1 MQIKQVWMSPD
12 TRDRRPYGLRLLGGM
27 LGIAGLLV
35 LIILG
40 GTAISFYLGLPQKMG
55 ALALVLGATAL
66 GTVLALGLGRRAVQD
81 ATMFF
86 LTGDDRL
93 FAMDAR
99 ALSDHGH
106 DVLGYAKGAMET
118 QKFLQCLAEQPYIP
132 AGADEILLAK
142 EVRTY
147 RRCHVLRCLV
157 RHPNRQVVPK
167 TYILPKGYAQE
178 KALLCQLDAHSPANA
193 PASASNNGGADDRFF
208 AHSSSF
214 HAVSAAFSCSGVS
227 TEAQTTPGRVFFT
240 KPARAL
246 PGPTSRI
253 WSTPSSP
260 RRWSV
265 SSM

>member
-27 LGIAGLLV
+27 LGIAGLIV

-86 LTGDDRL
+86 LTGDDRA
-93 FAMDAR
+93 FR
-99 ALSDHGH
+99 HGCPGPVGSWPRCAGLCQGRH
-106 DVLGYAKGAMET
+106 GNA
-118 QKFLQCLAEQPYIP
+118 KFLQCLAEQPYIP

-178 KALLCQLDAHSPANA
+178 KALLCQL
-193 PASASNNGGADDRFF
+193 
-208 AHSSSF
+208 
-214 HAVSAAFSCSGVS
+214 
-227 TEAQTTPGRVFFT
+227 EGRRD
-240 KPARAL
+240 PD
-246 PGPTSRI
+246 PGPEPDLAPQTFLLLL
-253 WSTPSSP
+253 SSLSLVALIGLCVLSHP
-260 RRWSV
+260 AVARLPQAIYFPCLALALFAFYGMVYCIIRRRRGE
-265 SSM
+265 